1 MGKTLTDSRNDQAR
15 AAYEEKMLSLR
26 SVSYDARADALRLT
40 LSSGVR
46 LSIPR
51 SQIPPLAQAN
61 SKQLASTY
69 VGNGGATIS
78 QDELDVDVFIPGLL
92 DRIFGRTVRA
102 ALGRRAGKVSSLAKA
117 RAARKNGRKGGR
129 PKHPSTALRPFD
141 KLRAGCAQGDK
152 ARD

>member
-1 MGKTLTDSRNDQAR
+1 MGKTLIGNRNEQAR

-51 SQIPPLAQAN
+51 SQIPPLAKAK
-61 SKQLASTY
+61 SEKLAAVYS
-69 VGNGGATIS
+69 GNGGATIS
-78 QDELDVDVFIPGLL
+78 QDELDVDVSIPGLL
-92 DRIFGRTVRA
+92 DRIFGRTIRGD
-102 ALGRRAGKVSSLAKA
+102 LGRRAGKVSSLSKA

-129 PKHPSTALRPFD
+129 PKKLPSTSS
-141 KLRAGCAQGDK
+141 G
-152 ARD
+152 

>member
-1 MGKTLTDSRNDQAR
+1 MAKIMTDSRSEQAR

-51 SQIPPLAQAN
+51 SKISPLAKAGPE
-61 SKQLASTY
+61 QLAAVY
-69 VGNGGATIS
+69 AGNGGATIS
-78 QDELDVDVFIPGLL
+78 QDDLDVDVSVPGLL
-92 DRIFGRTVRA
+92 DRLFGRAIRGN
-102 ALGRRAGKVSSLAKA
+102 LGQRAGKVSTLAKA

-129 PKHPSTALRPFD
+129 PKKRTA
-141 KLRAGCAQGDK
+141 
-152 ARD
+152 